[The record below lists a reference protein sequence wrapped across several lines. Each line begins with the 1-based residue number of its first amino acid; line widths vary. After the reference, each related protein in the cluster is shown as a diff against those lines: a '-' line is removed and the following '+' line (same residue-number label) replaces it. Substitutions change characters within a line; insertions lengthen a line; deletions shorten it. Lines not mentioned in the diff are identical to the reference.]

1 MLLADLNGVPNV
13 IPVIDSGEVEDSYVL
28 IMPRA
33 ECSLKDW
40 IMQHPG
46 PVPVKRAV
54 AILRDVCTALR
65 LSMDASC
72 TEISSPPTSS
82 STTAD
87 GAWLTSGSLGTP
99 MPQPPPI
106 PARTSSLHLMR
117 LRSGGGTNMR
127 WRPVTSMR
135 SASSATSFSPVS
147 LPFPGPTREDLREQH
162 LHSLCPTPPGPGR
175 LSGLIEE
182 CVRKAPEG
190 RPTAATILDRLQ
202 SYDDAPMGAGLAQ
215 LADANRGVVAGL
227 TRADAERSG
236 AATAAEVRARLVAT
250 AASALERISTTLVGQ
265 IEGVAWTAQVTR
277 SATGSRVSL
286 GDGELMIRESD
297 LVSDRTHGPHDSPI
311 DIVAASL
318 ISVTGR
324 PNAGYKG
331 RSHTLWFC
339 DAVEAG
345 SYAWYETAFM
355 DSAFGQPMIREE
367 IPFALPVGADALGA
381 ISVVVSTAQV
391 AWPFT
396 RIDPGDTSE
405 FVERWAGWLAQAAQG
420 TLTRPG
426 RLPER
431 DCRGSWRQQ

>member
-1 MLLADLNGVPNV
+1 
-13 IPVIDSGEVEDSYVL
+13 
-28 IMPRA
+28 
-33 ECSLKDW
+33 
-40 IMQHPG
+40 
-46 PVPVKRAV
+46 
-54 AILRDVCTALR
+54 
-65 LSMDASC
+65 
-72 TEISSPPTSS
+72 
-82 STTAD
+82 
-87 GAWLTSGSLGTP
+87 
-99 MPQPPPI
+99 
-106 PARTSSLHLMR
+106 
-117 LRSGGGTNMR
+117 
-127 WRPVTSMR
+127 
-135 SASSATSFSPVS
+135 
-147 LPFPGPTREDLREQH
+147 
-162 LHSLCPTPPGPGR
+162 
-175 LSGLIEE
+175 
-182 CVRKAPEG
+182 
-190 RPTAATILDRLQ
+190 LDRLQ

-215 LADANRGVVAGL
+215 LADANRGVIAGL
-227 TRADAERSG
+227 TRADTERSG

-250 AASALERISTTLVGQ
+250 AVSALERISTTLVGQ
-265 IEGVAWTAQVTR
+265 MEGVAWTAQVTR
-277 SATGSRVSL
+277 SATGFLVSL

-297 LVSDRTHGPHDSPI
+297 PVSDRTKGPHDSPI

-355 DSAFGQPMIREE
+355 DSAFGQPMIREV

-381 ISVVVSTAQV
+381 ISVVVSTTQV

-420 TLTRPG
+420 TLNRPG